1 MVWPAVISSGFGR
14 TGRRVPDNRKSWLAI
29 AGTILVSLWL
39 ATTTGRAFES
49 NYTSISEK
57 HCRKFN
63 VEKINGSEYA
73 ASRVCAGRGGYK
85 VFIDEVDL
93 RETLTVGRTMRQARK
108 EPAARDSYGPFNGY
122 DDRIEWRSGAD
133 GRPYALIVGW
143 FFDDNDNIDA
153 TGRPSSARLLVVM
166 RLPPGPVCRVANID
180 RAANSDANELARG
193 AADEIARDFKCGTD
207 SVRVIGKRGAAIEAL
222 ARQAQ

>member
-1 MVWPAVISSGFGR
+1 MRNIGGK
-14 TGRRVPDNRKSWLAI
+14 RKSWLAI

-49 NYTSISEK
+49 KYTSISEK

-73 ASRVCAGRGGYK
+73 ASRVCPGRGGYK

-108 EPAARDSYGPFNGY
+108 EPAARESQH
-122 DDRIEWRSGAD
+122 SGNTA
-133 GRPYALIVGW
+133 
-143 FFDDNDNIDA
+143 
-153 TGRPSSARLLVVM
+153 
-166 RLPPGPVCRVANID
+166 
-180 RAANSDANELARG
+180 
-193 AADEIARDFKCGTD
+193 
-207 SVRVIGKRGAAIEAL
+207 
-222 ARQAQ
+222 

>member
-1 MVWPAVISSGFGR
+1 MRNIGGK
-14 TGRRVPDNRKSWLAI
+14 RKSWLAI

-49 NYTSISEK
+49 KYTSISEK

-93 RETLTVGRTMRQARK
+93 RETLTVGR
-108 EPAARDSYGPFNGY
+108 
-122 DDRIEWRSGAD
+122 
-133 GRPYALIVGW
+133 L
-143 FFDDNDNIDA
+143 
-153 TGRPSSARLLVVM
+153 
-166 RLPPGPVCRVANID
+166 
-180 RAANSDANELARG
+180 
-193 AADEIARDFKCGTD
+193 
-207 SVRVIGKRGAAIEAL
+207 
-222 ARQAQ
+222 